1 MTSREEYHPVEMK
14 RKREEEAKRIQEE
27 KELEEC
33 TFAPNLNLKKNPERK
48 VVELKVQK
56 KKP

>member
-1 MTSREEYHPVEMK
+1 MK
-14 RKREEEAKRIQEE
+14 RKREEEAKKIQEE

-33 TFAPNLNLKKNPERK
+33 TFAPNVNLKKDPSRK
-48 VVELKVQK
+48 VIELKVQK

>member
-1 MTSREEYHPVEMK
+1 MK

-33 TFAPNLNLKKNPERK
+33 TFAPNVNLKKNPERK